1 MAHTETCYRHPDRL
15 TGTHCTRCGRPVCSE
30 CMVEAPVGHH
40 CPTCVK
46 DDNKG
51 VRQIN
56 WRPGTTQLGGR
67 VTPMVKVLIAVNVV
81 IYLVTSRQLNANI
94 VRFGELGSA
103 LDGNGRLIGVAHG
116 QYYRLITNA
125 FLHVSVVHILF
136 NMVALL
142 LAGSPVEAALG
153 RTRFLT
159 LYLMAALGGSVAS
172 YLFNNPIVPSVGA
185 SGAIFGLFG
194 AFFII
199 ARSRRS
205 DTSGI
210 LVLIGINLAFSFTDT
225 QIDWRAH
232 VGGLVAGVV
241 VAAIFT
247 LAERRLPKQE
257 WLAEAVGCAAV
268 LFLLVALVSVRTHNL
283 GG

>member
-15 TGTHCTRCGRPVCSE
+15 TGTHCTRCGRPVCPE

-46 DDNKG
+46 EDNKG
-51 VRQIN
+51 VRPSN

-67 VTPMVKVLIAVNVV
+67 VTPMVKVLVALNVV
-81 IYLVTSRQLNANI
+81 IYLGTSRQLDANI
-94 VRFGELGSA
+94 IRFGQLGSA
-103 LDGNGRLIGVAHG
+103 LDTNGRLIGVAHG

-125 FLHVSVVHILF
+125 FLHVSVAHILF

-142 LAGSPVEAALG
+142 IAGSPVEAALG
-153 RTRFLT
+153 RARFLT
-159 LYLMAALGGSVAS
+159 LYVLAALGGSVAS
-172 YLFNNPIVPSVGA
+172 YLFNNPVVPSVGA

-199 ARSRRS
+199 ARSRRA

-210 LVLIGINLAFSFTDT
+210 LVLIGINLAFSFTDK
-225 QIDWRAH
+225 QIDWHAH
-232 VGGLVAGVV
+232 VGGLVVGVV
-241 VAAIFT
+241 VAGIFT
-247 LAERRLPKQE
+247 LAERRLPNQK
-257 WLAEAVGCAAV
+257 WLVEVVGCAAM
-268 LFLLVALVSVRTHNL
+268 LFLLVALVSVRTQNL
-283 GG
+283 SG